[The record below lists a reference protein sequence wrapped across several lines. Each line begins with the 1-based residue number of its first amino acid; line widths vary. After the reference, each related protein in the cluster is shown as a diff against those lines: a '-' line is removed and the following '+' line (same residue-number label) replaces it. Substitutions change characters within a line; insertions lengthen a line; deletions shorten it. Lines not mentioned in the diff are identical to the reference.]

1 MHKARQASPLQ
12 LSTGVTLTEVAA
24 AVLNRLRDP
33 EADFELQAL
42 VRGES
47 QSLWLTRRGPRLL
60 LRVLG
65 AGGGELEWERSAFR
79 DRDPQLAFG
88 ELGDRI
94 DLVSLF
100 VGGPLPEELIGLF
113 LPDESGPTVRYRAE
127 WGAWGDFTGWLRPPA
142 A

>member
-1 MHKARQASPLQ
+1 
-12 LSTGVTLTEVAA
+12 VTLPEIAA
-24 AVLNRLRDP
+24 AVLRRLRDP

-42 VRGES
+42 VRDED

-65 AGGGELEWERSAFR
+65 VGGGELRWEESAFR
-79 DRDPQLAFG
+79 DHDAQRVFG

-94 DLVSLF
+94 DLVTLF
-100 VGGPLPEELIGLF
+100 VGGPLPDDMLGKF

-127 WGAWGDFTGWLRPPA
+127 WPGWAEFASWLNP
-142 A
+142 

>member
-1 MHKARQASPLQ
+1 M
-12 LSTGVTLTEVAA
+12 TLTEVAA

-79 DRDPQLAFG
+79 DQDPQLAFG
-88 ELGDRI
+88 ELSDRF

-100 VGGPLPEELIGLF
+100 VGGPLPDELIGLF

-127 WGAWGDFTGWLRPPA
+127 WGGWDDFTAWLKSRPEQA
-142 A
+142 RR